1 MDFSVGIARF
11 GAILKETECSSR
23 SGPVQS
29 CQFGCRYQAVASGE
43 GSAHD
48 LNPLVPAW
56 GVGRENGGQSPVTS
70 EIEETKLAAIKKCQN
85 KAKLLGC

>member
-1 MDFSVGIARF
+1 MDFSVRITRF
-11 GAILKETECSSR
+11 GAILKERECSSSR
-23 SGPVQS
+23 SVQS

-56 GVGRENGGQSPVTS
+56 GVGTENRGQ
-70 EIEETKLAAIKKCQN
+70 
-85 KAKLLGC
+85 

>member
-1 MDFSVGIARF
+1 MSASGRERMVYGPTAASEEKRMDFAVGIARF
-11 GAILKETECSSR
+11 GAILKERECSSR

-48 LNPLVPAW
+48 LNPLVPAR
-56 GVGRENGGQSPVTS
+56 GVGRENGGQ
-70 EIEETKLAAIKKCQN
+70 
-85 KAKLLGC
+85 